1 MSTNARRLVITILV
15 VHGAFHLFGIA
26 KAFGWAEVEELKEPI
41 SEWLGVV
48 WLAAAALLFAAAAAL
63 MFRIGWWWVAAV
75 AGAVQSQAV
84 MVASWTDT
92 EVGTFVNV
100 AIALAVVYDY
110 IVVERHA
117 HTPHHELVSGPGSS
131 PPALSS

>member
-15 VHGAFHLFGIA
+15 AHGAFHLFGIA

-48 WLAAAALLFAAAAAL
+48 WLAAALLLFAAAAAL
-63 MFRIGWWWVAAV
+63 MFRIGWWWVAAA
-75 AGAVQSQAV
+75 AGAVLSQAV

-100 AIALAVVYDY
+100 AIALAVVYSS
-110 IVVERHA
+110 IVERHA
-117 HTPHHELVSGPGSS
+117 RTPHHELVSSPGSS